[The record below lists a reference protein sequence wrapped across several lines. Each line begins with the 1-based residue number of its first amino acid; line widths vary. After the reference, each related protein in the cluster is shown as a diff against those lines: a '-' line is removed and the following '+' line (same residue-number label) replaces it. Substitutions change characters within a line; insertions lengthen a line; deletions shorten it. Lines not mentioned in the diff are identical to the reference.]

1 MLVALAG
8 LVTAVALA
16 RNHDPAEAA
25 LLVGLLAT
33 CALVTR
39 LLLRD
44 LRAHPA
50 NPRARPLAGAAHE
63 ETLMLVVLVALA
75 TLTLA
80 MAALSLSPG
89 EHEREIVFGWDA
101 TCRGP
106 RTVFLRI
113 RPG

>member
-8 LVTAVALA
+8 LVDAVALA
-16 RNHDPAEAA
+16 RNHDPAEVA

-50 NPRARPLAGAAHE
+50 NFPESSPSDGLQLRRP
-63 ETLMLVVLVALA
+63 
-75 TLTLA
+75 
-80 MAALSLSPG
+80 
-89 EHEREIVFGWDA
+89 
-101 TCRGP
+101 
-106 RTVFLRI
+106 
-113 RPG
+113 